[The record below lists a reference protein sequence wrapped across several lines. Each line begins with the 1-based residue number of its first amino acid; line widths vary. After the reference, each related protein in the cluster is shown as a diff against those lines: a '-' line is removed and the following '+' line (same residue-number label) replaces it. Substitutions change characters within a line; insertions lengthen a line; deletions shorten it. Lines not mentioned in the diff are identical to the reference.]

1 MKLETVPQY
10 NFIRNIALNNGVIT
24 IEYGGGQQV
33 TINAVDLVGHEART

>member
-10 NFIRNIALNNGVIT
+10 NFIRNIVLNNGVIT

-33 TINAVDLVGHEART
+33 TIDASELIEIG